1 MKIRPSLYL
10 CMLVI
15 WTALWAAGS
24 AQGKEITDMFGR
36 KYSIAEKPVK
46 IYSPSPPLSHLLYV
60 IDPSMLA
67 GLTSP
72 VREHEKPYLKK
83 GVLSL
88 PVLGGWYGQG
98 NTPNIEMVLKINP
111 ELIIL
116 ARFDTAFH
124 SRTNEE
130 LVRTLPIPVMSV
142 NLSTLS
148 DYPDAIS
155 YLGQLLG
162 REDRSR
168 KLAASAKKTIS
179 DMESFRAGIGQGQT
193 VSVYYAQGVD
203 GLRTECDSS
212 MHAQLIPLAGGRN
225 VHSCVA
231 RSSYGMEKISMEQ
244 LLLYDPEVILVFE
257 ESFYRSVFRDPR
269 WQRLRAVKNKR
280 VHLIPKEPFNWF
292 YRPPSFMGLLGVK
305 WVAHCLYPQLC
316 PFDMVKETGLFF
328 KLFFDVDLTLEETK
342 NILSG
347 KVKLKGKQ

>member
-1 MKIRPSLYL
+1 MKTRHSFYL
-10 CMLVI
+10 WTLVI
-15 WTALWAAGS
+15 CAALWAAGS

-36 KYSIAEKPVK
+36 KYSIAEKPSK

-72 VREHEKPYLKK
+72 VRGHEKPYLKK
-83 GVLSL
+83 EVLSL

-98 NTPNIEMVLKINP
+98 NTPNIEMVLKVNP
-111 ELIIL
+111 ELIIF
-116 ARFDTAFH
+116 ARFDTVFH

-162 REDRSR
+162 REARAG
-168 KLAASAKKTIS
+168 KLAAYAKKTIA
-179 DMESFRAGIGQGQT
+179 DMEAFRASIGQGDT

-257 ESFYRSVFRDPR
+257 EPFYRSVFRDPR

-280 VHLIPKEPFNWF
+280 VHIIPKEPFNWF
-292 YRPPSFMGLLGVK
+292 DRPPSFMRLLGVK
-305 WVAHCLYPQLC
+305 WVAGCLYPQRC
-316 PFDMVKETGLFF
+316 PFDMVKETRLFF
-328 KLFFDVDLTLEETK
+328 KLFFDIDLTLEGAK
-342 NILSG
+342 NILGG
-347 KVKLKGKQ
+347 K